1 MKTVRTYAVASILT
15 IGLAILAL
23 GGFGASTLMADTSDQ
38 PTEWDVGS
46 TPTSTPYHLAD
57 TSDQPTE
64 WDVG

>member
-15 IGLAILAL
+15 IGLAVLAL
-23 GGFGASTLMADTSDQ
+23 GGFGAGTLVADTSDQ

-46 TPTSTPYHLAD
+46 APTSHQYQLAD